1 MTTQAMAALPVRTVR
16 DVLLAGL
23 AGVAAP
29 YLAALAWSPLA
40 SAIWGAGPRVA
51 AFVDPS
57 VPGPTGYLATSL
69 LFTVALGALL
79 GAALGQARSRRATA
93 ARWGSWAWLVV
104 GIVLSAAGMDLVSL
118 RQPVLLL
125 FIASSALGFRFGAR
139 R

>member
-16 DVLLAGL
+16 DVLPAGL
-23 AGVAAP
+23 SGVAAP
-29 YLAALAWSPLA
+29 YLAALAWSLLA

-57 VPGPTGYLATSL
+57 APRPTGYLATSL
-69 LFTVALGALL
+69 LF
-79 GAALGQARSRRATA
+79 
-93 ARWGSWAWLVV
+93 
-104 GIVLSAAGMDLVSL
+104 GIVLSAACMNPVSL